1 MGSAIVGVLVVRRFR
16 SFPAALLAITLAW
29 GAVYVHRTSF
39 PFEGERVFC
48 LWDDAMIS
56 MQYARNLREGHG
68 LLWMAGE
75 EPVQGISN
83 LGIALV
89 MSAIHLLPI
98 APERLSLVVQLLNLA
113 LLGACVLLVW
123 CIARRWCPERPEVAM
138 AASLGTA
145 LCAPLAVWSLLGA
158 DVGFVAAW
166 LLAGVLL
173 LADGERR
180 GRCPPWGLAA
190 LAPGLLLRPD
200 AVIFFAVVL
209 GAAWALPQGPRRAA
223 VAAGAGACVLA
234 AWALLGV
241 LYYGD
246 PLPNTY
252 YLKAT
257 GAPRA
262 VVLRAG
268 LAQLAEWLPRL
279 ALPLLLAGVGAWR
292 ERSHAVARVCA
303 GSTVVALLYTVWVG
317 GDWSNEYGTRFLVPA
332 LPGLL
337 LLAAAGAAH
346 LAAAV
351 PGLAPRF
358 ARASCVVALALTAL
372 VAGPGDAQAEW
383 LDPRT
388 RPKHAAFNR
397 NNFFFARY
405 LARHTDPSTTLGAH
419 WAGVPPYFSR
429 RSAIDVLGKSDRHIA
444 RLPARVWS
452 PGHSKWDWDYVL
464 AERRPEVFRAP
475 SRGLRDRDD
484 FRSDYVRVVKDPR
497 NRFYMRRD
505 ALAKLRDP
513 RVQIVD
519 LRTGERSSLAE
530 AAAAR

>member
-1 MGSAIVGVLVVRRFR
+1 MSPTRSVR

-29 GAVYVHRTSF
+29 GAFYVHRTSF
-39 PFEGERVFC
+39 SFEGERVFC

-56 MQYARNLREGHG
+56 MQYARNLSEGRG
-68 LLWMAGE
+68 LVWMAGQ

-89 MSAIHLLPI
+89 MSAIHLLPL
-98 APERLSLVVQLLNLA
+98 APERMALAFQLVNLA
-113 LLGACVLLVW
+113 LLGASVLLVW
-123 CIARRWCPERPEVAM
+123 GIGRRAFPARPEVAT
-138 AASLGTA
+138 AASLATA

-158 DVGFVAAW
+158 DVGFVTAW
-166 LLAGVLL
+166 LLAGMRLV
-173 LADGERR
+173 AAAE
-180 GRCPPWGLAA
+180 RCPPWGLAA

-200 AVIFFAVVL
+200 AIVFFAVLLV
-209 GAAWALPQGPRRAA
+209 AACAVPGGPWRAA
-223 VAAGAGACVLA
+223 LAAAVGAGVLA
-234 AWALLGV
+234 GWALLGT

-257 GAPRA
+257 GAPRG

-268 LAQLAEWLPRL
+268 LLQLAEWLPRL
-279 ALPLLLAGVGAWR
+279 ALPLALGAFGAWR
-292 ERSHAVARVCA
+292 ERSHAVARACA
-303 GSTVVALLYTVWVG
+303 GSVVVALLYTVWVG
-317 GDWSNEYGTRFLVPA
+317 GDWSSEYGTRFVVPA

-337 LLAAAGAAH
+337 LLCAVGASH
-346 LAAAV
+346 LAATL
-351 PGLAPRF
+351 PRLAPPA
-358 ARASCVVALALTAL
+358 ARAACVAAAALAAL
-372 VAGPGDAQAEW
+372 VAGPGDALSEW

-388 RPKHAAFNR
+388 LPKHAAFNR

-405 LARHTDPSTTLGAH
+405 LARHTDPSTSLGAH

-429 RSAIDVLGKSDRHIA
+429 RPAVDVLGKSDRHIA
-444 RLPARVWS
+444 KLPARVVS
-452 PGHSKWDWDYVL
+452 PGHSKWDWDYVIG
-464 AERRPEVFRAP
+464 ERRPDVFRAP

-484 FRSDYVRVVKDPR
+484 FRSAYVRVVKDPR

-519 LRTGERSSLAE
+519 LHTGERSSLAE
-530 AAAAR
+530 AAAR